1 MKIRSGWVS
10 GRSVRRQ
17 VYAIASGIMGGVRAL
32 RGGVVPEGVEKGAA
46 AEEAVPLD
54 GFPAAIHPT

>member
-1 MKIRSGWVS
+1 M
-10 GRSVRRQ
+10 
-17 VYAIASGIMGGVRAL
+17 YAIASGIMGGVRASL
-32 RGGVVPEGVEKGAA
+32 RVGVVPGVVEKGPA